1 MAFDSNMAA
10 RRLRSNGSDV
20 RGKRGMAFIVEAL
33 VLLLFLVLAVTVFVQ
48 LLGGAVVRSQ
58 QATDLEN
65 AVQIAQ
71 DAAETFAAD
80 PQSFQPEDQGVYAVD
95 ADIERTATSA
105 GALYRA
111 TIKVGKDGEEGS
123 IYELSTARY
132 VESSRTRA
140 QAAAGAQ
147 AATPDQPMEGQQA
160 ATPDQQPAGGEANG

>member
-33 VLLLFLVLAVTVFVQ
+33 VLLFFLVLAVTVFVQ

-80 PQSFQPEDQGVYAVD
+80 PQSFQPEDQGIYVVD

-105 GALYRA
+105 GALFRA
-111 TIKVGKDGEEGS
+111 TIKVSKNGEEDS
-123 IYELSTARY
+123 VYELSTARY
-132 VESSRTRA
+132 VESPRARA
-140 QAAAGAQ
+140 QAAGGAQ
-147 AATPDQPMEGQQA
+147 
-160 ATPDQQPAGGEANG
+160 ATPDQQAAGGEASG

>member
-1 MAFDSNMAA
+1 MAFDTNMAA
-10 RRLRSNGSDV
+10 RRLRSNGSDT

-33 VLLLFLVLAVTVFVQ
+33 VLLFFLVLAVTVFVQ
-48 LLGGAVVRSQ
+48 LLGGAVVRGQ

-80 PQSFQPEDQGVYAVD
+80 PQSFQPEDHGAYAVD
-95 ADIERTATSA
+95 ANVERTATPA

-111 TIKVGKDGEEGS
+111 TIKVSKNGEEGA

-132 VESSRTRA
+132 VESSH
-140 QAAAGAQ
+140 AGVSQSVTAGQ
-147 AATPDQPMEGQQA
+147 SAEGQQA
-160 ATPDQQPAGGEANG
+160 AAASDQQQAGGEANG

>member
-10 RRLRSNGSDV
+10 RRLRNNGSDV

-33 VLLLFLVLAVTVFVQ
+33 VLLFFLVLAVTVFVQ

-71 DAAETFAAD
+71 DAAEAFAAD
-80 PQSFQPEDQGVYAVD
+80 PQSFQPEDQGIYVVD

-105 GALYRA
+105 GTLYRA
-111 TIKVGKDGEEGS
+111 TIKVGKNGEEGS
-123 IYELSTARY
+123 VYELSTARY
-132 VESSRTRA
+132 VESPRARA
-140 QAAAGAQ
+140 QAAGGAQ
-147 AATPDQPMEGQQA
+147 
-160 ATPDQQPAGGEANG
+160 ATPDQQAAGGEANG

>member
-1 MAFDSNMAA
+1 MAFDSNMTS

-33 VLLLFLVLAVTVFVQ
+33 VLLFFLVLAVTVFVQ
-48 LLGGAVVRSQ
+48 LLGGAVVRNQ

-80 PQSFQPEDQGVYAVD
+80 PQSFQPEGQGVYAVD

-132 VESSRTRA
+132 VESPRA
-140 QAAAGAQ
+140 QQ
-147 AATPDQPMEGQQA
+147 PAATDTPTEGQQA
-160 ATPDQQPAGGEANG
+160 ATPDQQPGGGEANG

>member
-1 MAFDSNMAA
+1 MAFDLNTTA
-10 RRLRSNGSDV
+10 RRLRSNGSDT
-20 RGKRGMAFIVEAL
+20 RGKRGIAFIVEAL
-33 VLLLFLVLAVTVFVQ
+33 VLLFFLVLAVTVFVR

-80 PQSFQPEDQGVYAVD
+80 PQYFQPEDQGIYAVD
-95 ADIERTATSA
+95 ADVERTATSA

-111 TIKVGKDGEEGS
+111 TIKVSKSGEEGS

-132 VESSRTRA
+132 VEGPRGRGLQSA
-140 QAAAGAQ
+140 EA
-147 AATPDQPMEGQQA
+147 GQQAGQAA

>member
-1 MAFDSNMAA
+1 MAFDTNMTA

-20 RGKRGMAFIVEAL
+20 RGKRGIAFIVEAL
-33 VLLLFLVLAVTVFVQ
+33 VLLFFLVLAVTVFVQ

-80 PQSFQPEDQGVYAVD
+80 PQSFQPEAQGVYAVD
-95 ADIERTATSA
+95 ADVERTATSA

-111 TIKVGKDGEEGS
+111 TIKVSKNGEEGS

-147 AATPDQPMEGQQA
+147 AATPDQPTEGQQA